1 MSVLLSGCIS
11 NSPETR
17 LKLVLVN
24 HVIFLQQSFDRI
36 QGQDILLRHLNLDTS
51 TKLVVKILAFVADIL
66 SVNDT
71 QQMFDDNWCRH
82 LLTENVLSKDDL
94 DHVEKF
100 VHCLV
105 NFKTICRNEMAENV
119 GLRKWILNARQVVRE
134 NQESESDFE
143 KTLLGIDEL
152 VTVLNLT
159 RTEL

>member
-1 MSVLLSGCIS
+1 MTPGPFGIHR
-11 NSPETR
+11 PETR
-17 LKLVLVN
+17 LKLVLVLN

-51 TKLVVKILAFVADIL
+51 TKLVVKILSFVADIL

-71 QQMFDDNWCRH
+71 QQMFDDNWCGH

-119 GLRKWILNARQVVRE
+119 GLRKWISNARQVVRQ

-143 KTLLGIDEL
+143 KTLSGIAEL